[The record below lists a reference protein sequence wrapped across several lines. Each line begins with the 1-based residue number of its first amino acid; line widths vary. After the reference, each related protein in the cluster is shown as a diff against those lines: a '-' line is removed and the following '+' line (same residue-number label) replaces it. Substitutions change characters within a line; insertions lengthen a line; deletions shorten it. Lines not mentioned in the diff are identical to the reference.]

1 MKSFCPKNFW
11 PTIFFSSKGQVSRAA
26 REARNEGIF
35 ARGKEGGN
43 IFARERSR
51 GERGGDVDTLDTE
64 RVESKGGGGVDDRR
78 PMMMRRGERE
88 DICDVST
95 GTRGVTR
102 RQISRGGRTSSKI
115 TGEPR
120 PPDSTQA
127 SAQPLRRQD

>member
-1 MKSFCPKNFW
+1 ME
-11 PTIFFSSKGQVSRAA
+11 
-26 REARNEGIF
+26 REHLCEGKI
-35 ARGKEGGN
+35 GGY

-51 GERGGDVDTLDTE
+51 GDVDTLDTE
-64 RVESKGGGGVDDRR
+64 RVESKGGCVDDQR
-78 PMMMRRGERE
+78 PMMMRAETEEG

-120 PPDSTQA
+120 SADSTQ
-127 SAQPLRRQD
+127 PLCRQD